1 MADDLFEKAIQN
13 LRVLVHNNV
22 CQKLSN
28 LSARASVLSFSGP
41 IFFDDSFSVISV
53 SFSDADFHSFSC
65 ELKKFVFTL
74 IYRVLY
80 TNTKLNCHCVYNNLT
95 APCEKSKMIY
105 FSSSRMKTIHTHSAR
120 SRFLVKLIWFY
131 AFGSTSNACLLK

>member
-1 MADDLFEKAIQN
+1 MYVRSYQIYLH
-13 LRVLVHNNV
+13 VH
-22 CQKLSN
+22 QF
-28 LSARASVLSFSGP
+28 RHFQDQ
-41 IFFDDSFSVISV
+41 F

-74 IYRVLY
+74 IYRDIY

-120 SRFLVKLIWFY
+120 SRFLVKLI
-131 AFGSTSNACLLK
+131 